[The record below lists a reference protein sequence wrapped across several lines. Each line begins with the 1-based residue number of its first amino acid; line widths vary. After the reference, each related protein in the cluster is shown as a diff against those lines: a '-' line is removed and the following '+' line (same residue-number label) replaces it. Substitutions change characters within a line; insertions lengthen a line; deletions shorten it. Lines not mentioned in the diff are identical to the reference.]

1 MTMSLTRRRQMRD
14 LVVRRPEVE
23 VTEEILLRRAS
34 ATTRPM
40 IRPQAMDREEAMEAI
55 AKVQGED
62 LTACRLMC

>member
-1 MTMSLTRRRQMRD
+1 MTMSMLRRRQGMD
-14 LVVRRPEVE
+14 LVVRRPEEE
-23 VTEEILLRRAS
+23 VAEGILPRRAS